1 MMVSLKDILGDQVP
15 KQDTINYDELQQRAV
30 ESYNNTVGNLDNE
43 DGIDC
48 KVCKN
53 KGWIQYVSKDG
64 YLTVKQCECVA
75 KRNTYKKA
83 INSGLGEY
91 LNKKLPDYKV
101 ESDWQQKC
109 KDKVKDYMIYHSH
122 DNIWFMA
129 CGTSGCGKTLLGS
142 IIANNL
148 LFNCGRKVLY
158 LIWTDFISRLK
169 RDMMS
174 DLSGTVSD
182 YLEEVKKVD
191 VLFLDEVIKKYNET
205 DLKYL
210 IEIIN
215 YRYTNNL
222 KTIITSER
230 MIEDLLDIDEAT
242 FGRVVERCTGYI
254 INIPKDRK
262 KNYRLRSII
271 R

>member
-1 MMVSLKDILGDQVP
+1 MVSLKDILGGH
-15 KQDTINYDELQQRAV
+15 DTDEDVVSYDELQRAAT
-30 ESYNNTVGNLDNE
+30 ESYNKLAGNLNEE
-43 DGIDC
+43 DGIECDI
-48 KVCKN
+48 CKN
-53 KGWIQYVSKDG
+53 KGWIQYISEDN
-64 YLTVKQCECVA
+64 YLTVKPCKCVA
-75 KRNTYKKA
+75 KRSAYKKA
-83 INSGLGEY
+83 KNSGLGEY
-91 LNKKLPDYKV
+91 LHKQLSDYKV
-101 ESDWQQKC
+101 EAEWQQKC

-142 IIANNL
+142 IISNNL
-148 LFNCGRKVLY
+148 LFNRGRQVFY
-158 LIWTDFISRLK
+158 VIWTDFISRLK

-174 DLSGTVSD
+174 EQTNAVSD
-182 YLEEVKKVD
+182 YLEEIKKVD
-191 VLFLDEVIKKYNET
+191 VLFLDEVIKKYNDT

-230 MIEDLLDIDEAT
+230 VIDDLLNIDEAT
-242 FGRVVERCTGYI
+242 FGRVVERCEGYI

-262 KNYRLRSII
+262 KNYRLRSITV
-271 R
+271 